1 MKKVLLEAQQHNRL
15 CNTVRAYVYGN
26 DDDTVD
32 DNNTGEEKGRED
44 AERVR

>member
-1 MKKVLLEAQQHNRL
+1 MKKVLLEAQQPRL